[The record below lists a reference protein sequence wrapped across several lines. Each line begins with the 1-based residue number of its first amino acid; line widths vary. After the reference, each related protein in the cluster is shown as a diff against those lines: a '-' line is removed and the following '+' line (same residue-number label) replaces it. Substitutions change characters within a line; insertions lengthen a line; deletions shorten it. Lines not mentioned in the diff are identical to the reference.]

1 VTVLLRGARSTARSG
16 SVPRRLAPI
25 LLVLL
30 ALAGCTRSREVV
42 APPNA
47 ERPNDNWRSLV
58 TDDDRNRV
66 RHWRDAWTEALG
78 QARPANAAAIT
89 REGSLLDPDAALPGA
104 RLPAGDYR
112 CRAIKLGTQKAGHA
126 AFTAYEPRLCRV
138 GAEGTRLHFSILEG
152 PQRPIGIFFPEI
164 GGRRMIFLGT
174 LQFGDEALAYRY
186 SWDRERDM
194 VGLLERIG
202 DHRWRLVLPHPHFE
216 SLLDVIEL
224 IPAR

>member
-1 VTVLLRGARSTARSG
+1 MTALLRGPRSAARSVP
-16 SVPRRLAPI
+16 VPRLFAPS

-47 ERPNDNWRSLV
+47 ERPSDNWRSLV

-66 RHWRDAWTEALG
+66 RRWRNAWTEALA
-78 QARPANAAAIT
+78 QAQPANAAAIA
-89 REGSLLDPDAALPGA
+89 REGPLLDPDAALPGA

-112 CRAIKLGTQKAGHA
+112 CRTIKLGAQSAGHA
-126 AFTAYEPRLCRV
+126 VFTAYEPRPCRV
-138 GAEGTRLHFSILEG
+138 GAEGTRLHFTIFDG
-152 PQRPIGIFFPEI
+152 PQRPIGTFFPDI

-202 DHRWRLVLPHPHFE
+202 DHRWRLVFPHPHFE

-224 IPAR
+224 VPNR

>member
-1 VTVLLRGARSTARSG
+1 
-16 SVPRRLAPI
+16 VPRLFAPALLA
-25 LLVLL
+25 LL

-47 ERPNDNWRSLV
+47 ERPSDTWHSLV

-66 RHWRDAWTEALG
+66 RHWRDTWTEALA
-78 QARPANAAAIT
+78 QAQPAFAAAIA
-89 REGSLLDPDAALPGA
+89 REGPLLDPDAALPAA

-112 CRAIKLGTQKAGHA
+112 CRTVKLGTQDAGHA
-126 AFTAYEPRLCRV
+126 AFTAYEPHLCRI
-138 GAEGTRLHFSILEG
+138 GAEGTRLNFTVLDG
-152 PQRPIGIFFPEI
+152 PQRPIGTLFPDT
-164 GGRRMIFLGT
+164 GRRMVFLGT
-174 LQFGDEALAYRY
+174 LQLGDEALAYRY
-186 SWDRERDM
+186 SRDRERDM

-224 IPAR
+224 IPNR